1 MCIQGSVLFGETRIP
16 SGFVTYFA
24 KNMTTKVFLRDA
36 TEVPL
41 YALLLFGGKV
51 TVNRQSPQGPLPFRP
66 ARLAFFFS
74 DYMPSVLSLLNES
87 LFRAD
92 FASGRTS
99 LPRDLPSVF
108 YRSKR
113 SPLLFFRSPFLSAVL
128 LILVVFFP
136 SSISH
141 DRQRLGQAQSVDQN
155 RCSREP
161 ASSSSRCFRTSAL
174 PSQLHRSLPGS
185 FPVPSPVVSVS
196 PAFLLTSFDHLLNA
210 KLA

>member
-99 LPRDLPSVF
+99 LPRDLPSF
-108 YRSKR
+108 R
-113 SPLLFFRSPFLSAVL
+113 LLSIETLTSPF
-128 LILVVFFP
+128 FP
-136 SSISH
+136 
-141 DRQRLGQAQSVDQN
+141 L
-155 RCSREP
+155 
-161 ASSSSRCFRTSAL
+161 
-174 PSQLHRSLPGS
+174 SLPFGGS
-185 FPVPSPVVSVS
+185 SYSCR
-196 PAFLLTSFDHLLNA
+196 LLPIFD
-210 KLA
+210 KS